1 MPFQVLGIF
10 GSRFGFLKKNL
21 KRERRG
27 FLNGILMGL
36 FEDRD
41 LISGF
46 WFSFHF
52 DYYFIWKDLGW
63 HIRQSRGIGLLG
75 KQDIAL
81 LR

>member
-1 MPFQVLGIF
+1 
-10 GSRFGFLKKNL
+10 
-21 KRERRG
+21 
-27 FLNGILMGL
+27 MGL

-41 LISGF
+41 LISGS

-75 KQDIAL
+75 KQDVAL